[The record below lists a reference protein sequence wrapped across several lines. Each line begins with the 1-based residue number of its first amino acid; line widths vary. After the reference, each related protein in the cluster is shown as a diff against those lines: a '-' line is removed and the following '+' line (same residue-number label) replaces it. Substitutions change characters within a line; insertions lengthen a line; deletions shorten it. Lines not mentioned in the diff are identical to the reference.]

1 MVYHLHRAAP
11 LALTPSIFRV
21 QTAISALQSILSEDF
36 KSTEIEVRLVH
47 PFGRATLTVSWLG
60 LGQVGVVRSDPG
72 ADRKFHVLPADQ
84 VEAHLTAISE
94 RE

>member
-1 MVYHLHRAAP
+1 MYHLHRAGP
-11 LALTPSIFRV
+11 LALTLSTFRV

-36 KSTEIEVRLVH
+36 KSTEIEVCPVH
-47 PFGRATLTVSWLG
+47 PSGRATLTVSWLG
-60 LGQVGVVRSDPG
+60 LGQVGVVRSDSG
-72 ADRKFHVLPADQ
+72 ADRKFHLLPAEQ